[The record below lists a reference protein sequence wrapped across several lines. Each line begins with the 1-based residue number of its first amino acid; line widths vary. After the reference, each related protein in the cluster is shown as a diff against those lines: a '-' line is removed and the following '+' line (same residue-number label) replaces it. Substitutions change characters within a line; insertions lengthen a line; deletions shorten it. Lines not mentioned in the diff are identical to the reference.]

1 MANTTDF
8 ELCQQYIIK
17 YITDIEDELH
27 ECQKKL
33 TEQTQL
39 CPVTT
44 LPLEQIDSYMKKV
57 VEKERQ
63 YLSLRNND
71 QLTKFKDNLHHQQLF
86 QTISQYHLTFNHV
99 SFFIK
104 IVIFCIISFF
114 WFRWNISIN

>member
-8 ELCQQYIIK
+8 ELCRQYIMK
-17 YITDIEDELH
+17 YITDVEDELH

-44 LPLEQIDSYMKKV
+44 LPLEQIDSHMKKV

-86 QTISQYHLTFNHV
+86 QTISQYNLTFDHV
-99 SFFIK
+99 SFFIELL
-104 IVIFCIISFF
+104 FF
-114 WFRWNISIN
+114 ALFHFFFV